1 MTIRYVDSL
10 SRKPSESVHAESSRG
25 TSLKR
30 GERFSE
36 LLDSA
41 NGKLQG
47 ASLSAED
54 VAARAEL
61 LRLRM
66 MRDALTLQQD
76 MNHAEPLVTATTLSY
91 LASVYAASTKATP
104 SAQEPPAEVDTQTA
118 VENSVASPQAPRGLI
133 LKGASGNGFDQ
144 IIQKAALRYD
154 MDPGLIRAVIKA
166 ESNFNPNA
174 VSPVGARG
182 LMQLMP
188 GTARDLGVTD
198 SFDPEQNI
206 MAGSRYLRRM
216 LDRYDGDLDKALAA
230 YNWGPGNVDKKN
242 RNFPRETRSYLA
254 KVKDFYTSYSG

>member
-10 SRKPSESVHAESSRG
+10 PRKPSESVHAESSRG

-76 MNHAEPLVTATTLSY
+76 INHA
-91 LASVYAASTKATP
+91 
-104 SAQEPPAEVDTQTA
+104 
-118 VENSVASPQAPRGLI
+118 
-133 LKGASGNGFDQ
+133 
-144 IIQKAALRYD
+144 
-154 MDPGLIRAVIKA
+154 
-166 ESNFNPNA
+166 
-174 VSPVGARG
+174 
-182 LMQLMP
+182 
-188 GTARDLGVTD
+188 
-198 SFDPEQNI
+198 
-206 MAGSRYLRRM
+206 
-216 LDRYDGDLDKALAA
+216 
-230 YNWGPGNVDKKN
+230 
-242 RNFPRETRSYLA
+242 
-254 KVKDFYTSYSG
+254 